1 MDLISSHVQ
10 SFLRPLLIARL
21 ACIAVAEEVEYEAED
36 KKEEC
41 CRRIEHLSWR
51 VRIQRIE
58 NMFD

>member
-10 SFLRPLLIARL
+10 SFLEPLLIARS

-36 KKEEC
+36 EEEEC

-51 VRIQRIE
+51 VRIKRIK